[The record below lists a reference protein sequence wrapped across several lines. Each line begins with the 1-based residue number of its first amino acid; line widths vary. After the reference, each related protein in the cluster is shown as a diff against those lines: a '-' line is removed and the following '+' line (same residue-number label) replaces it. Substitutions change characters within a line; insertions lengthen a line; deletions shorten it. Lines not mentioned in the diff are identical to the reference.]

1 MLKGLALGLPT
12 SQVGGG
18 VAEVCTGIRA
28 CAPFSALLLPRVRRG
43 DVGCLLLPRLPP
55 LPPGVLASGSRSS
68 ASAALLKPLGPGR

>member
-18 VAEVCTGIRA
+18 VVEVCTGIRA

-55 LPPGVLASGSRSS
+55 PASRRPC
-68 ASAALLKPLGPGR
+68 LWFQIFCQCCPT

>member
-28 CAPFSALLLPRVRRG
+28 CAPFSALLLPHVRRG
-43 DVGCLLLPRLPP
+43 DVGCLLLPR

>member
-43 DVGCLLLPRLPP
+43 DVGCLLLP